1 MRLHKHRWTVAALV
15 CGAWVALGAQT
26 AGLRAQQP
34 AQAAASAPA
43 PKSETGSAPAI
54 EYKMNTTFPNFF
66 GAYTVPYVAPARM
79 VNSPRLE
86 SLIRDGKL
94 KLGIDDAIVLA
105 LEDNLDIAVARYQI
119 PFAETDLLR
128 ARAGGATRGVTGAFQ
143 SSALFAGA
151 IGGGV
156 SGISG
161 GGSSGAGG
169 FSGAGGASSVGAIG
183 CCDPTAGASFGWDF
197 GTTPLN
203 FTAVTGIPITTNQTT
218 TLSTFYGQG
227 FLSGT
232 SYAVALF
239 GERQS
244 TTSISELFN
253 PQTPTGLEVGIN
265 QHLLNGFG
273 YRANAVFIRQA
284 HNELKIADSV
294 FRQQVITTIQQVLN
308 FYSNLLAD
316 QEQVRVAQQAVTY
329 AQRLLEDNKK
339 QVEIGT
345 LAPIEI
351 VRAES
356 EVATDEQALVLAQT
370 TYLQQQEQIKTALSK
385 RVSPELAAAEIEATD
400 KLPEPAAD
408 DIPPLPEALKV
419 AMQNRPEIEQADLNL
434 ANQDITIKSNR
445 NRLLPTFDVF
455 ATWLPSGLS
464 GDRLVRDPTTGKL
477 VGVVPGGI
485 WDSLG
490 NSFHGTYPNYS
501 YGANLTI
508 PIRNRSAQA
517 DAARAMLEQRQLE
530 TQLQRSKN
538 QIEQDVRN
546 AEIAVTQ
553 AKAQINAA
561 AKATE
566 LAKETRDAEQKKFKL
581 GESTVFTVLQT
592 ERDYVNAQGNEV
604 KARATYAQALVQYQ
618 QATATILDK
627 YNVRMA
633 DAKTGRYSGAHN
645 IPGTPETQSSGSSGQ
660 E

>member
-1 MRLHKHRWTVAALV
+1 MRLNKRRWTAATLV
-15 CGAWVALGAQT
+15 GAWVALA
-26 AGLRAQQP
+26 ANPAAIRAQQP
-34 AQAAASAPA
+34 ARSATSAPA

-54 EYKMNTTFPNFF
+54 EYKMNTTFPNFL
-66 GAYTVPYVAPARM
+66 GAYTIPYVAPARM

-94 KLGIDDAIVLA
+94 HLSIDDAIVLA

-128 ARAGGATRGVTGAFQ
+128 SKSGGATRGVRGAFQ

-161 GGSSGAGG
+161 GGSGGAGG
-169 FSGAGGASSVGAIG
+169 FSGAGGATSVGAIG

-218 TLSTFYGQG
+218 TVSSFYGQG
-227 FLSGT
+227 FLTGT
-232 SYAVALF
+232 SYAVGLF

-253 PQTPTGLEVGIN
+253 PQTPSGLEIGIN

-294 FRQQVITTIQQVLN
+294 FRQQVITTLQQVLN
-308 FYSNLLAD
+308 LYSGLLAD
-316 QEQVRVAQQAVTY
+316 QEQVRVAQQAVNY
-329 AQRLLEDNKK
+329 AQVFLADNKK

-356 EVATDEQALVLAQT
+356 EVATDEQALVVAET
-370 TYLQQQEQIKTALSK
+370 TYRQQQETLKTAISK
-385 RVSPELAAAEIEATD
+385 QVSPELAAAEIEATD
-400 KLPEPAAD
+400 KLPEPTPD
-408 DIPPLPEALKV
+408 DIQPLPEALKV

-464 GDRLVRDPTTGKL
+464 GDRLVRDPTTGKV

-530 TQLQRSKN
+530 TELQRSKN
-538 QIEQDVRN
+538 QIAQDVRN

-553 AKAQINAA
+553 AKAQINATI
-561 AKATE
+561 KAVD
-566 LAKETRDAEQKKFKL
+566 LARQTLDADQKKFQL
-581 GESTVFTVLQT
+581 GETTTFQLIQDQ
-592 ERDYVNAQGNEV
+592 RDLTTAEGNEA
-604 KARATYAQALVQYQ
+604 KAFQTFSAALTQFS
-618 QATATILDK
+618 QATGTTLDRFH
-627 YNVRMA
+627 VEIG
-633 DAKTGRYSGAHN
+633 DAKQGRVTHPPN
-645 IPGTPETQSSGSSGQ
+645 IPGAAPTQAAAEVSQ
-660 E
+660 

>member
-1 MRLHKHRWTVAALV
+1 MRLKKNRWIGAALV
-15 CGAWVALGAQT
+15 LGAWVLLS
-26 AGLRAQQP
+26 AGPAALRAQQQAQP
-34 AQAAASAPA
+34 ANSAPA
-43 PKSETGSAPAI
+43 PKSDTGSAPAI
-54 EYKMNTTFPNFF
+54 EYKTSSSFPNFL
-66 GAYTVPYVAPARM
+66 GAYTAPFVGPARM

-94 KLGIDDAIVLA
+94 QLSIDDAIVLA

-128 ARAGGATRGVTGAFQ
+128 AKAGGATRGVTGAFQ
-143 SSALFAGA
+143 SSALFSGA

-156 SGISG
+156 NGFSG
-161 GGSSGAGG
+161 GGSGGAGG
-169 FSGAGGASSVGAIG
+169 YAGAGGATSVGAIG
-183 CCDPTAGASFGWDF
+183 CCDPSAGVSFGWDF
-197 GTTPLN
+197 GSTPLN
-203 FTAVTGIPITTNQTT
+203 YTAVTGIPVTTNQTT

-227 FLSGT
+227 FLTGT
-232 SYAVALF
+232 SYAVGLF

-244 TTSISELFN
+244 TNSLSGAFN
-253 PQTPTGLEVGIN
+253 PETPSALEIGIN

-294 FRQQVITTIQQVLN
+294 FRQQVITTIGQVLN
-308 FYSNLLAD
+308 DYSNLLAD
-316 QEQVRVAQQAVTY
+316 QEQVRVAQQAVNY
-329 AQRLLEDNKK
+329 AQVFLEDNKK
-339 QVEIGT
+339 QVQIGT

-356 EVATDEQALVLAQT
+356 EVATDEQTLVVAQT
-370 TYLQQQEQIKTALSK
+370 TYRQQQEILKTALSK
-385 RVSPELAAAEIEATD
+385 RVSPEMASAEIEATD

-408 DIPPLPEALKV
+408 DIPALPEALKI

-434 ANQDITIKSNR
+434 ANQEITIKSNR

-455 ATWLPSGLS
+455 ATWLPSGLN
-464 GDRLVRDPTTGKL
+464 GDLVKRDSNGH
-477 VGVVPGGI
+477 VVSVVPGGI

-490 NSFHGTYPNYS
+490 NAFGGTYPNYS
-501 YGANLTI
+501 YGASLSI

-517 DAARAMLEQRQLE
+517 DAARAMLEQRQLQVE
-530 TQLQRSKN
+530 LQRSKN

-561 AKATE
+561 VKATE
-566 LAKETRDAEQKKFKL
+566 LAKETRDAEQKKLKL
-581 GESTVFTVLQT
+581 GESTAFNVIQT

-604 KARATYAQALVQYQ
+604 KARAAYAQALVQYQ

-627 YNVRMA
+627 YNIRMA

-645 IPGTPETQSSGSSGQ
+645 IPGAPETQASGSQ
-660 E
+660 

>member
-1 MRLHKHRWTVAALV
+1 MRLNKHRWTAAALV
-15 CGAWVALGAQT
+15 LGAWVALGAKP
-26 AGLRAQQP
+26 AGLWAQQP
-34 AQAAASAPA
+34 AQPATSAPT

-54 EYKMNTTFPNFF
+54 EYKMNTAFPNFF
-66 GAYTVPYVAPARM
+66 GAYASPYVAPARM

-86 SLIRDGKL
+86 SLIRNGKL
-94 KLGIDDAIVLA
+94 ELSIDDAIVLA

-128 ARAGGATRGVTGAFQ
+128 ARAGGATRGVSGAFQ
-143 SSALFAGA
+143 SSALFSGA

-169 FSGAGGASSVGAIG
+169 YSGAGGATSIPAVG
-183 CCDPTAGASFGWDF
+183 CCDPTAGASFGWDY

-203 FTAVTGIPITTNQTT
+203 YAALTGIPVTTNQTT
-218 TLSTFYGQG
+218 TLSTYYGQG
-227 FLSGT
+227 FLTGT
-232 SYAVALF
+232 SYLVGLF

-244 TTSISELFN
+244 TNSISELFN
-253 PQTPTGLEVGIN
+253 PQTPSGLEVGIY

-294 FRQQVITTIQQVLN
+294 FRQQVITTVVQVLN
-308 FYSNLLAD
+308 LYSGLLAD
-316 QEQVRVAQQAVTY
+316 KEQVRVAKQALAY
-329 AQRLLEDNKK
+329 AERQLQDNKK

-345 LAPIEI
+345 LAPIEV

-356 EVATDEQALVLAQT
+356 EAAADEQALVVAET
-370 TYLQQQEQIKTALSK
+370 TYRQQQELIKTAISK
-385 RVSPELAAAEIEATD
+385 RVSPELAAAKIEATD
-400 KLPEPAAD
+400 KLPEPTAD
-408 DIPPLPEALKV
+408 DIPALPEALKV

-434 ANQDITIKSNR
+434 ANQEITIKSNR
-445 NRLLPTFDVF
+445 NRLLPTFDAY

-464 GDRLVRDPTTGKL
+464 GDRLVRDASGNI
-477 VGVVPGGI
+477 VSVAPGGI

-490 NSFHGTYPNYS
+490 NTFHGTYPNYS
-501 YGANLTI
+501 YGVNLTI

-561 AKATE
+561 VKATQY
-566 LAKETRDAEQKKFKL
+566 AKETLDAEQKKFKL
-581 GESTVFTVLQT
+581 GESTVFNVILT
-592 ERDYVNAQGNEV
+592 ERDYVSQQGNEV
-604 KARATYAQALVQYQ
+604 KARAAYAQALVQYQ

-627 YNVRMA
+627 YNIRMA
-633 DAKTGRYSGAHN
+633 DAKTGHYSGQHN
-645 IPGTPETQSSGSSGQ
+645 IPGAPETVARDK
-660 E
+660 

>member
-1 MRLHKHRWTVAALV
+1 MSLNKYRWITAVLVLGTWMTLAVDPAAL
-15 CGAWVALGAQT
+15 Q
-26 AGLRAQQP
+26 AQQQ
-34 AQAAASAPA
+34 AQSSTSAPA
-43 PKSETGSAPAI
+43 AKSETSSAPAI
-54 EYKMNTTFPNFF
+54 EYKTHSTFPNFL
-66 GAYTVPYVAPARM
+66 GAYTAPYVAPARM

-94 KLGIDDAIVLA
+94 ELSVDDAIVLA

-119 PFAETDLLR
+119 PFAETDYLR
-128 ARAGGATRGVTGAFQ
+128 AKAGGATRGVTGAFQ

-169 FSGAGGASSVGAIG
+169 YAGAGGATNIGAIG
-183 CCDPTAGASFGWDF
+183 CCDPAAGVNFGWDL

-203 FTAVTGIPITTNQTT
+203 YSAVTGIPVTTNQTT
-218 TLSTFYGQG
+218 TMSTFYGQG
-227 FLSGT
+227 FLTGT
-232 SYAVALF
+232 SYAVAVF

-244 TTSISELFN
+244 TNSLSALFN
-253 PQTPTGLEVGIN
+253 PQTPSGLEIGIN

-294 FRQQVITTIQQVLN
+294 FRQQVMTTIGQVLN
-308 FYSNLLAD
+308 DYSNLLAD
-316 QEQVRVAQQAVTY
+316 QEQVRVAQQAVNY
-329 AQRLLEDNKK
+329 AQVFLEDNKK
-339 QVEIGT
+339 QVQIGT

-356 EVATDEQALVLAQT
+356 EVATDEQALVVAQT
-370 TYLQQQEQIKTALSK
+370 TYRQQQETLKTALSK
-385 RVSPELAAAEIEATD
+385 RVSPELAASEIEATD
-400 KLPEPAAD
+400 KLPEPAPD
-408 DIPPLPEALKV
+408 DIAALPEALKI
-419 AMQNRPEIEQADLNL
+419 AMQNRPEVEQADLNL
-434 ANQDITIKSNR
+434 ANQEITIKSNR

-455 ATWLPSGLS
+455 ASWVPSGLS
-464 GDRLVRDPTTGKL
+464 GDRIVRNPTTGQI
-477 VGVVPGGI
+477 VEVVPGGI

-490 NSFHGTYPNYS
+490 NSFGGTYPNYS
-501 YGANLTI
+501 YGASLSV

-530 TQLQRSKN
+530 TELQRSKN

-561 AKATE
+561 VKATQ
-566 LAKETRDAEQKKFKL
+566 LAKETRDAEQKKLKL
-581 GESTVFTVLQT
+581 GESTAFNVIQT
-592 ERDYVNAQGNEV
+592 ERDYVTAQGNEV

-645 IPGTPETQSSGSSGQ
+645 IPGAPETESSGSTR